1 MDFPKQTKNT
11 NMEDI
16 KSAKIDLR
24 IIIMQIW
31 NYRKLYLTVLPS
43 VLVVTY
49 LIMTLIPR
57 TYKSDVSLAPET
69 YNASSIISGSI
80 GSLASSFGINNLG
93 GAIGSDAI
101 YSDIYPD
108 IISSNDFLISIMS
121 VKVKMKRTGE
131 ICDYY
136 TYLRD
141 KQKSAPWDKVKNWAK
156 NLIDNQSAD
165 ITKSSD
171 EINIFCL
178 TKTQADIF
186 DSARGNI
193 TCVVNK
199 KTGVIS
205 IAVKDQD
212 PLVAATIA
220 NSTCKKLQEFIV
232 KYRTNK
238 ALKDYEYYEKL
249 YNDAYNKYT
258 DSQTKYSSYSDSHNK
273 IVLKSFQ
280 TKVEYLK
287 DEMQMNY
294 GMLQTLNTQKQAAH
308 AKLQEATPAFTVIKS
323 ASVPQKPSAPKRVL
337 VAIAMTLITMMGLTG
352 WIVLI
357 KKNKI

>member
-1 MDFPKQTKNT
+1 
-11 NMEDI
+11 MEDI

-31 NYRKLYLTVLPS
+31 NYRKLYLTILPS
-43 VLVVTY
+43 VLVITY

-69 YNASSIISGSI
+69 YNASSFVSGSI
-80 GSLASSFGINNLG
+80 GSLASSFGVKNLG
-93 GAIGSDAI
+93 GSFGSDAI
-101 YSDIYPD
+101 NSDIYPD
-108 IISSNDFLISIMS
+108 LIKSNDFLISIMS
-121 VKVKMKRTGE
+121 VKIKMKRTGE
-131 ICDYY
+131 TCDYF

-156 NLIDNQSAD
+156 KLIDNESAD
-165 ITKSSD
+165 ITKNID
-171 EINIFCL
+171 KINIFFL
-178 TKTQADIF
+178 TKIQADVF

-212 PLVAATIA
+212 PLVAAMIA
-220 NSTCKKLQEFIV
+220 NSTCKKLQEFII

-238 ALKDYEYYEKL
+238 AKKDYEYYEKL

-258 DSQTKYSSYSDSHNK
+258 DSQKKYSSYSDSHNK

-280 TKVEYLK
+280 TKIDYLK
-287 DEMQMNY
+287 DEMQMNLE
-294 GMLQTLNTQKQAAH
+294 MLQTLNTQKQSAH

-323 ASVPQKPSAPKRVL
+323 ASVPQKPSAPKRVM
-337 VAIAMTLITMMGLTG
+337 VAIVITLITMMGLTG
-352 WIVLI
+352 WIVLMKKI
-357 KKNKI
+357 KL